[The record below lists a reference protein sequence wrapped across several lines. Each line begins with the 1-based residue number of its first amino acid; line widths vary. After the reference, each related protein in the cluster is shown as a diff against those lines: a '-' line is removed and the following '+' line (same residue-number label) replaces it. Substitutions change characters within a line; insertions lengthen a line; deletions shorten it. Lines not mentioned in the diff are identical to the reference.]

1 MGERCSSAPDT
12 GPMTWPPKKPSR
24 APPITMR
31 SEDFCSANSIND
43 SAKDSPTSTV
53 DPALTP
59 LAASASTAL
68 DDPFLAALDEQTLVL
83 GAAGMAVRQFLAHD
97 EDDVD
102 VGVEGLG
109 ERAGKGDPVVAGGG
123 GQIPDGQ
130 MHCCRLA
137 LQ

>member
-1 MGERCSSAPDT
+1 
-12 GPMTWPPKKPSR
+12 
-24 APPITMR
+24 MR
-31 SEDFCSANSIND
+31 SD
-43 SAKDSPTSTV
+43 SLLLREPDQRLGEG
-53 DPALTP
+53 LTDQHGGP
-59 LAASASTAL
+59 GAHAVGGKRFDGLGH
-68 DDPFLAALDEQTLVL
+68 PFLAALDEQSLVL

-130 MHCCRLA
+130 MHCSPCAFSNCRGP
-137 LQ
+137 